1 MSVFRSIAMAFAC
14 FSVIPMPQGE
24 WDERNMRYMMAAF
37 PLVGACIGLVVWLWD
52 LLCGQLGFG
61 SVLRAAGF
69 TLIPI
74 LISGGIHLDGFADVV
89 DAQSSHAE
97 PDRKREILKDP
108 HAGAFAII
116 GVACYLLAYFGL
128 ATEVSPTHILALA
141 CVPVISRVFSGLATV
156 SFEGSKQDGML
167 AKERDASSSGV
178 VRVVLALL
186 LLVVVALLAWQDFVV
201 GASCIVVAAVVLA
214 TTKLFADRAFGG
226 FSGDLAGFYLQV
238 AELAMLAAIVFVGRV
253 V

>member
-1 MSVFRSIAMAFAC
+1 MSFFRSISMAFAC
-14 FSVIPMPQGE
+14 FSSIPMPQGE
-24 WDERNMRYMMAAF
+24 WNERNMRYMMAAF
-37 PLVGACIGLVVWLWD
+37 PLVGVCIGLLIWLWD
-52 LLCGQLGFG
+52 ALCGQMGFAT
-61 SVLRAAGF
+61 VLRAAGF

-74 LISGGIHLDGFADVV
+74 LVSGGIHLDGFADVV

-97 PDRKREILKDP
+97 PARKHEILQDP
-108 HAGAFAII
+108 HTGAFAII

-141 CVPVISRVFSGLATV
+141 CVPVVSRVFSGLATV
-156 SFEGSKQDGML
+156 SFKGSKQDGML

-178 VRVVLALL
+178 VRAVLALL
-186 LLVVVALLAWQDFVV
+186 LLVVMALLAWQDLAV
-201 GASCIVVAAVVLA
+201 GSSCIVVAAVVLA
-214 TTKLFADRAFGG
+214 ITKLFADRAFGG

-238 AELAMLAAIVFVGRV
+238 AELAMVAAIVFVGKV